1 VELWFAFYYCL
12 NSMHRSMSPGQTAWL
27 NVMVGN
33 AHCVDE
39 ARKVD
44 LKTLVCNIK
53 DKSLVDVEQI
63 DLDLKRNLGTSRE
76 QIPPVRTVLI
86 SWTVLNSGIGY
97 SQGMDTICIV
107 LYNHF
112 CNSNSPQPENDTLGA
127 LGFVLRVNAGYLP
140 LHMHDKAPLDN
151 AALFA
156 TEMWLEVGSTHPQL
170 RGKILLALEL
180 FEIFALQHLSV
191 CFANLFDKDAIQL
204 VWEYLFRDQGG
215 QWSRAEILNLSARR
229 CRHLVSASVLH
240 HKKLWLYGEDERQ
253 NFQIWENLLRI
264 SDFDSVKSIIDIA
277 LFLERVE
284 TLGGAAQ

>member
-1 VELWFAFYYCL
+1 
-12 NSMHRSMSPGQTAWL
+12 MHRSTSHGHNSWL

-39 ARKVD
+39 ARRID
-44 LKTLVCNIK
+44 LETLVCNLK

-63 DLDLKRNLGTSRE
+63 DLDLNRNLGTSRE
-76 QIPPVRTVLI
+76 KIPPVRSVLI

-112 CNSNSPQPENDTLGA
+112 CSSCSPHPEHDTLGA

-140 LHMHDKAPLDN
+140 LHKHDKAPLNN

-156 TEMWLEVGSTHPQL
+156 TETWLEVGSTHPQL
-170 RGKILLALEL
+170 GGKILSALDL

-204 VWEYLFRDQGG
+204 VWEYLFRDRSG
-215 QWSRAEILNLSARR
+215 QWSRTKILNLAARR

-240 HKKLWLYGEDERQ
+240 YKKLWLYGKDERQ
-253 NFQIWENLLRI
+253 SFKIWESLLQM
-264 SDFDSVKSIIDIA
+264 SDSDAVKTIIDIS

-284 TLGGAAQ
+284 TLGGSAQ